1 MVKEGVRAGWS
12 LEGASEPLLPDPP
25 PTIAGEGMSLGERP
39 HPPSAP
45 TPCPPPQ
52 VRLTLLQLKGL
63 EDSYE
68 GSVAF
73 PTGTFTIKPLGF
85 L

>member
-1 MVKEGVRAGWS
+1 MVGQGW
-12 LEGASEPLLPDPP
+12 LETGGCTWASPALSGPQ
-25 PTIAGEGMSLGERP
+25 AGEGVSLEEAS
-39 HPPSAP
+39 PPL
-45 TPCPPPQ
+45 PPPQ

-73 PTGTFTIKPLGF
+73 PTGKFTIKPLGF

>member
-1 MVKEGVRAGWS
+1 MPFLFCLDPQARALPTVGEGV
-12 LEGASEPLLPDPP
+12 
-25 PTIAGEGMSLGERP
+25 SLGERP
-39 HPPSAP
+39 HPPSARCP
-45 TPCPPPQ
+45 LPPPQ

-68 GSVAF
+68 GSVTF
-73 PTGTFTIKPLGF
+73 PTGKFTIKPLGF

>member
-1 MVKEGVRAGWS
+1 
-12 LEGASEPLLPDPP
+12 
-25 PTIAGEGMSLGERP
+25 MSLGERP

-63 EDSYE
+63 EDNYE

-73 PTGTFTIKPLGF
+73 PTGKFTIKPLGF

>member
-1 MVKEGVRAGWS
+1 MS
-12 LEGASEPLLPDPP
+12 LEEASPPL
-25 PTIAGEGMSLGERP
+25 
-39 HPPSAP
+39 
-45 TPCPPPQ
+45 PPPQ

-73 PTGTFTIKPLGF
+73 PTGKFTIKPLGF

>member
-1 MVKEGVRAGWS
+1 MRPDTNPS
-12 LEGASEPLLPDPP
+12 LS
-25 PTIAGEGMSLGERP
+25 P
-39 HPPSAP
+39 H
-45 TPCPPPQ
+45 Q

-73 PTGTFTIKPLGF
+73 PTGKFTIKPLGF

>member
-1 MVKEGVRAGWS
+1 MHPR
-12 LEGASEPLLPDPP
+12 LFLLCLDPQP
-25 PTIAGEGMSLGERP
+25 RTLPTAGEGVSLEEASLP
-39 HPPSAP
+39 L
-45 TPCPPPQ
+45 PPPQ

-73 PTGTFTIKPLGF
+73 PTGKFTIKPLGF